1 MSITSKDDL
10 LKKQIEAQEEI
21 NSYTCRILVCSGTG
35 CVASG
40 SQKIYDEMCRL
51 CEGIDIVKASINPE
65 STPGTIS
72 GNTTLKNAL
81 TGDAP
86 RSRAAS

>member
-40 SQKIYDEMCRL
+40 HRRSMMKCADSVRE
-51 CEGIDIVKASINPE
+51 
-65 STPGTIS
+65 
-72 GNTTLKNAL
+72 L
-81 TGDAP
+81 TA
-86 RSRAAS
+86 

>member
-35 CVASG
+35 CVAFGFRYGAVTRSG
-40 SQKIYDEMCRL
+40 RAFQL
-51 CEGIDIVKASINPE
+51 
-65 STPGTIS
+65 IS
-72 GNTTLKNAL
+72 PAY
-81 TGDAP
+81 
-86 RSRAAS
+86 S

>member
-51 CEGIDIVKASINPE
+51 CEEIDGVEVSMQKDVPHI
-65 STPGTIS
+65 GTIKTRLP
-72 GNTTLKNAL
+72 GLM
-81 TGDAP
+81 
-86 RSRAAS
+86 